1 MDGGNP
7 GWLVVTHNSFTNPE
21 GILLQSRAFADFTDN
36 QGAVRKAAQQQ
47 HGYLLSVQHRP

>member
-21 GILLQSRAFADFTDN
+21 GILLQSRALADFTDN